1 MDSPIE
7 KTAKKVNQVY
17 EYSKDWTAHDFYGK
31 YHLHRIKNP
40 VPIPGTQ
47 ISLELEHNE
56 KKAVDQKRFEN
67 AREANKVAIQKTLE
81 IKKQSTE
88 VLKFIHPP
96 FLPFVSLIPFQVHH
110 TCSCSYSNW

>member
-7 KTAKKVNQVY
+7 KTAKKVNRVY

-40 VPIPGTQ
+40 TPIPGTQ
-47 ISLELEHNE
+47 IALEFDHNE
-56 KKAVDQKRFEN
+56 KKTADQKRFEE
-67 AREANKVAIQKTLE
+67 AREANKIAIQKTLE

-88 VLKFIHPP
+88 VMISIEAMMHISHLF
-96 FLPFVSLIPFQVHH
+96 
-110 TCSCSYSNW
+110 